1 MSKEIKEYPIQFRDN
16 IDKFLF
22 DEMGITGGC
31 CSAQGSF
38 AYSVARECAEKVIN
52 LAVETLN
59 RVYVGNYREETV
71 NALKKELLS

>member
-1 MSKEIKEYPIQFRDN
+1 MSNKIKEYPIQFRDN

-22 DEMGITGGC
+22 DEMSITGGC
-31 CSAQGSF
+31 CSYQGSF
-38 AYSVARECAEKVIN
+38 EYSVARECAEKVIN